1 MTFLS
6 TKPTTQTTQTT
17 QTTTAA
23 AKATSRTSLAG
34 RIASGLRTRAATVI
48 GAIALAAT
56 GTLTGA
62 AGTAHAD
69 GHGVGW
75 YGVWASG
82 VNLRTGGE
90 ACQLRPGTVNCFRIV
105 NQVSAPEA
113 VYVYC
118 QTYGIESVGGN
129 PYWLWVMPTHGERGY
144 MSSYYID
151 NASNWIDG
159 VPEC

>member
-1 MTFLS
+1 MRTRV
-6 TKPTTQTTQTT
+6 
-17 QTTTAA
+17 TTAV
-23 AKATSRTSLAG
+23 
-34 RIASGLRTRAATVI
+34 AAT
-48 GAIALAAT
+48 ALAA

-69 GHGVGW
+69 GRGVGW
-75 YGVWASG
+75 YGVWASN

-90 ACQLRPGTVNCFRIV
+90 ECQLRPGTVNCFRVV
-105 NQVSAPEA
+105 NQVSAPAA

-118 QTYGIESVGGN
+118 QTYGVESVGGN

>member
-1 MTFLS
+1 MRS
-6 TKPTTQTTQTT
+6 
-17 QTTTAA
+17 
-23 AKATSRTSLAG
+23 
-34 RIASGLRTRAATVI
+34 RAATVV
-48 GAIALAAT
+48 GATALAVT
-56 GTLTGA
+56 GTLAGT

-69 GHGVGW
+69 GHGKGW
-75 YGVWASG
+75 YAVWG
-82 VNLRTGGE
+82 TNVNLRTGGE
-90 ACQLRPGTVNCFRIV
+90 ECQLRPGTVNCFRVV

-118 QTYGIESVGGN
+118 QSYGIESVGGN

-151 NASNWIDG
+151 NVTNWIDG